1 MLCAVS
7 SSDLPAAVL
16 EAAEKA
22 LAAEPE
28 HDRTL
33 VLARLRRHW
42 RDLVAGLCGA
52 YGERGPELAARVA
65 GLAVDGFV
73 QRPAELRLL
82 DLRRHVEPDWFQS
95 PRMLGY
101 ACYAERFGGDLR
113 GVAERVPYLAELGVT
128 YLHLMPLLQP
138 SSAA

>member
-1 MLCAVS
+1 MLSGVS
-7 SSDLPAAVL
+7 SSDVPPSVL

-28 HDRTL
+28 HDRTVVL
-33 VLARLRRHW
+33 TRLARSW
-42 RDLVAGLCGA
+42 RDLCAGLSEA
-52 YGERGPELAARVA
+52 YGEAAPALAARVA
-65 GLAVDGFV
+65 DIAVSGFV

-101 ACYAERFGGDLR
+101 A
-113 GVAERVPYLAELGVT
+113 
-128 YLHLMPLLQP
+128 
-138 SSAA
+138 